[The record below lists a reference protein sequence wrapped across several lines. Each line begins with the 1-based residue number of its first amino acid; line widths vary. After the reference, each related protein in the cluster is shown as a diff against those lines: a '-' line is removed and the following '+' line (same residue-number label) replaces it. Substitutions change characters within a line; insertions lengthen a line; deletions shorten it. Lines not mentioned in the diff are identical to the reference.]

1 MRFGICTPSAQAA
14 AAKAAGWD
22 YVEDNAQGLLQGL
35 VPDDQWTEP
44 PPAALPVLAANVLLP
59 ASLKVTG
66 PDADPGRLLA
76 YMETVARRAGRVG
89 VRTLVF
95 GSGAARM
102 VPPGFD
108 RATADRQV
116 IDFAR
121 LAADALAPHGVTLV
135 VEPLNRRECNI
146 VNSVTEADD
155 VARAVDRPNC
165 WPLLDTWHLWM
176 EHEPVP
182 SPAVAA
188 RLRHVHVADLEGR
201 VAPGLSG
208 HADYRPV
215 FAALKAVGYDRTI
228 SVESSP
234 IPDFAAAA
242 PRVLA
247 FLKDQWAT
255 A

>member
-1 MRFGICTPSAQAA
+1 M
-14 AAKAAGWD
+14 
-22 YVEDNAQGLLQGL
+22 
-35 VPDDQWTEP
+35 
-44 PPAALPVLAANVLLP
+44 
-59 ASLKVTG
+59 
-66 PDADPGRLLA
+66 
-76 YMETVARRAGRVG
+76 
-89 VRTLVF
+89 
-95 GSGAARM
+95 
-102 VPPGFD
+102 
-108 RATADRQV
+108 
-116 IDFAR
+116 
-121 LAADALAPHGVTLV
+121 

-146 VNSVTEADD
+146 VNSVSEADD

-182 SPAVAA
+182 SAEVAA

-215 FAALKAVGYDRTI
+215 FGVLKRAGYDRTI

-234 IPDFAAAA
+234 IPDFDAAA

-247 FLKDQWAT
+247 FLKDAVGRGVT
-255 A
+255 EDEPRKHTKAHEPELAAL